1 MTLTKTDLVK
11 GIMEKIH
18 IKNRKRERQQ
28 FLFPELNYSRLSQK
42 RATGLVDTTLE
53 IIKKSLESGEKVLI
67 SGFGKFKVR
76 FKWARKG
83 RNPQTGEEIILNSR
97 RIVSF
102 QGSSRLKDGINH
114 NKDE

>member
-11 GIMEKIH
+11 SIMEKVH
-18 IKNRKRERQQ
+18 IKNTKRERQQ

-42 RATGLVDTTLE
+42 RATDLVDTTLG

-67 SGFGKFKVR
+67 SGFGKFYVR

-83 RNPQTGEEIILNSR
+83 RNPQTGEEIVLKSR
-97 RIVSF
+97 NIVSF
-102 QGSSRLKDGINH
+102 QSSSRLKDRINH
-114 NKDE
+114 KMD